1 MSGASSR
8 VILCARSYNDLDCRL
23 PLIYEF
29 ANKHKLSTSILIIP
43 TRSGSGLNVKHPYA
57 ERLGI
62 PVNYVSTQFTSG
74 LLALFITVAS
84 RFIEQ
89 SKLDILRYK
98 IWGWLWRKIYAA
110 LQSGAELK
118 RHFTDF
124 TDGAIII
131 IDDVLATPSRAFAAA
146 WIVENASAKV
156 YCLSHGQN
164 TYLNLWHDI
173 KKDVAENKDIRLKIF
188 VPSEI
193 DRNILSAQYPNSKVV
208 TIGNTRFDRDW
219 IAIHQQKVIGER
231 EAFNFF
237 SGTKIA
243 FMMSKMEY
251 GLEAEEVIRLINRVA
266 VRPNTRIV
274 IKPHTRGMSLDQYKK
289 QLHAS
294 VSIGEDIS
302 SSEIIDWADIVMF
315 TGSSI
320 IFEAMVKKKKV
331 LYLAALQKYR
341 AIFDE
346 LPAISI
352 LRPEDEFEAALAR
365 LENDHYDDDV
375 IDGFLAEHTHN
386 KIPGGAVCSEFAKYV
401 MSETKR

>member
-1 MSGASSR
+1 
-8 VILCARSYNDLDCRL
+8 
-23 PLIYEF
+23 
-29 ANKHKLSTSILIIP
+29 
-43 TRSGSGLNVKHPYA
+43 
-57 ERLGI
+57 
-62 PVNYVSTQFTSG
+62 
-74 LLALFITVAS
+74 
-84 RFIEQ
+84 
-89 SKLDILRYK
+89 
-98 IWGWLWRKIYAA
+98 
-110 LQSGAELK
+110 
-118 RHFTDF
+118 
-124 TDGAIII
+124 
-131 IDDVLATPSRAFAAA
+131 
-146 WIVENASAKV
+146 
-156 YCLSHGQN
+156 
-164 TYLNLWHDI
+164 
-173 KKDVAENKDIRLKIF
+173 
-188 VPSEI
+188 
-193 DRNILSAQYPNSKVV
+193 
-208 TIGNTRFDRDW
+208 
-219 IAIHQQKVIGER
+219 
-231 EAFNFF
+231 
-237 SGTKIA
+237 
-243 FMMSKMEY
+243 MMSKMEY